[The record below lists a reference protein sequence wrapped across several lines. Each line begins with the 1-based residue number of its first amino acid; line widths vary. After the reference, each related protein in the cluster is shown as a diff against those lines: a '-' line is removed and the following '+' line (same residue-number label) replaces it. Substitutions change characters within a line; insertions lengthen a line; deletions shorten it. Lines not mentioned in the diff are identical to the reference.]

1 MGGSKTLF
9 CFSKFP
15 WARKKISLK
24 FVGNLLTLPQK
35 GLPAQHHANLS
46 LLTTAVAC
54 SDKTGSGRPI
64 LVANIKI
71 IHSNLAEH
79 LTADLVPM
87 SLKRW
92 SILQ

>member
-1 MGGSKTLF
+1 M
-9 CFSKFP
+9 
-15 WARKKISLK
+15 SLK
-24 FVGNLLTLPQK
+24 FVDNFRTRPQK
-35 GLPAQHHANLS
+35 DLPVQHRTDLS

-64 LVANIKI
+64 LVANIEI
-71 IHSNLAEH
+71 IHSKLAEH

>member
-1 MGGSKTLF
+1 MVGSKTLF

-15 WARKKISLK
+15 WARERNSSK
-24 FVGNLLTLPQK
+24 FIDNLRTRPQK
-35 GLPAQHHANLS
+35 GSPAQHHANLS
-46 LLTTAVAC
+46 LLKTAVAC

-64 LVANIKI
+64 LVANIEI
-71 IHSNLAEH
+71 IHSKLAEH

>member
-1 MGGSKTLF
+1 MVGSNTLF

-15 WARKKISLK
+15 WVRERISSK
-24 FVGNLLTLPQK
+24 YVDNLCTRPQK
-35 GLPAQHHANLS
+35 GSPAQHYANLS

-54 SDKTGSGRPI
+54 SGKTGSGRPI
-64 LVANIKI
+64 LVANIEI
-71 IHSNLAEH
+71 IHSKLAEH
-79 LTADLVPM
+79 LTVDLVPM